1 MGRLLYDLNV
11 IDKRTIDRY
20 QREAANMGKSSFHL
34 AWVLDQGTEERQHGV
49 TMDIATNRFE
59 TASTAFTILDAP
71 GHRDFVPNM
80 IAGAAQADFA
90 LLVLDAGP
98 NEFEAGLRGQTK
110 EHALLVRSLGVQRLV
125 VAVNKLD
132 AAHWAR
138 ERFDEVAQQTT
149 AFLGAAGFAAD
160 RVALVPCSGLH
171 GDNVVKPST
180 ACPWY
185 DGPPL
190 LELLEAAAGQRAPS
204 DSRLLAGPFR
214 MPVAEILDPSAVG
227 PGAIGAALSVAG
239 RVGAGSVQRGDAVLL
254 APGQAAA
261 RVKSLDVDGAT
272 GAPWAVA
279 GQNALLH
286 LAATSSDS
294 EELARLAAAQAGD
307 VVCARDHPIVARARL
322 PLKILAF
329 AHVLPM
335 FVNVV
340 AGRLDAPA
348 RVDQLVSVL
357 DKATGKDAVGEG
369 GKRRKKPRV
378 VKPGEAAR
386 VVIAVLAKGG
396 VPLEEGARVV
406 LRSEGETVATG
417 LVEAMGGEH
426 RA

>member
-1 MGRLLYDLNV
+1 M
-11 IDKRTIDRY
+11 
-20 QREAANMGKSSFHL
+20 
-34 AWVLDQGTEERQHGV
+34 
-49 TMDIATNRFE
+49 
-59 TASTAFTILDAP
+59 
-71 GHRDFVPNM
+71 
-80 IAGAAQADFA
+80 
-90 LLVLDAGP
+90 
-98 NEFEAGLRGQTK
+98 
-110 EHALLVRSLGVQRLV
+110 
-125 VAVNKLD
+125 
-132 AAHWAR
+132 
-138 ERFDEVAQQTT
+138 
-149 AFLGAAGFAAD
+149 
-160 RVALVPCSGLH
+160 PCSGLH
-171 GDNVVKPST
+171 GDNVVNPST

-204 DSRLLAGPFR
+204 DDRLLAGPFR

-227 PGAIGAALSVAG
+227 PSAIGAAICAAG
-239 RVGAGSVQRGDAVLL
+239 RVGAGSVQRGDAVLVAPGL
-254 APGQAAA
+254 APA
-261 RVKSLDVDGAT
+261 RVKGLDVDGAA

-279 GQNALLH
+279 GQNAILH
-286 LAATSSDS
+286 LAPASSDS
-294 EELARLAAAQAGD
+294 EDVARLAAAQPGD
-307 VVCARDHPIVARARL
+307 VVCARDAPVVARARL

-348 RVDQLVSVL
+348 RVEKLVSVL
-357 DKATGKDAVGEG
+357 DKATGKEAVGEG

-386 VVIAVLAKGG
+386 VVVEVLAKGG

-417 LVEAMGGEH
+417 LVEAMADEH